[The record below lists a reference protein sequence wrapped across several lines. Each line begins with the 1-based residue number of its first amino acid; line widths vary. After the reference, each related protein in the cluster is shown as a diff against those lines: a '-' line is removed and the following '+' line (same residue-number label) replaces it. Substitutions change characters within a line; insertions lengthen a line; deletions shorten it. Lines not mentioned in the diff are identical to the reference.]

1 MFRSDQRHSTLLF
14 RISNRKSA
22 RPAQNLPESKAT
34 RHVVG
39 SIYIILW
46 DNIYNN
52 GTEIKKQG

>member
-1 MFRSDQRHSTLLF
+1 MFRSVQRYSTLLF

-39 SIYIILW
+39 SIYIIYGT
-46 DNIYNN
+46 IYIIM
-52 GTEIKKQG
+52 GQKQKNRG